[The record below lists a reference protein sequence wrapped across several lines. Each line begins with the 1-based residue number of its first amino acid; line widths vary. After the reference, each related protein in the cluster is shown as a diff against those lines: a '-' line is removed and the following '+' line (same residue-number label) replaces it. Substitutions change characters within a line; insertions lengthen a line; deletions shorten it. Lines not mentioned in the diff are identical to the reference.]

1 MYMYTYMNQSGVKHI
16 KTAPISG
23 DNAFNKMASLHA
35 SIGPYRNG
43 DKTANNDT
51 DTA

>member
-1 MYMYTYMNQSGVKHI
+1 MNQSGVKHI

-35 SIGPYRNG
+35 SIEG
-43 DKTANNDT
+43 DKTVKTDT